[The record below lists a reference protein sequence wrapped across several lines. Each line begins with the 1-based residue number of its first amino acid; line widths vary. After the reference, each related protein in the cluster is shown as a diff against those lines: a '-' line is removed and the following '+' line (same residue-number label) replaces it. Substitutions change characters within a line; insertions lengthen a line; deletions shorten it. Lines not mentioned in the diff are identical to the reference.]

1 MITYSLNEFTNY
13 HTMTYP
19 PHVMLYA
26 PDYMRHN
33 PTHPLD
39 QVCKLNWSPNW
50 AQLQTV
56 CVCMF
61 QLYVLRD
68 HSVRRHST
76 LTICCSWGGP
86 GPKYS

>member
-39 QVCKLNWSPNW
+39 QVCKLNWSPDW

-56 CVCMF
+56 CVC
-61 QLYVLRD
+61 VCSRCA
-68 HSVRRHST
+68 SVAAIPCI
-76 LTICCSWGGP
+76 TIAP
-86 GPKYS
+86 